1 MLYRANWTIQLPPL
15 LQTEDL
21 QDYWLQHVDAQ
32 TQPSLWWGSLFMI
45 YWYPGL
51 GTVMA
56 YNDDY
61 ADYQNDAGDAVQLSV
76 DTATISK
83 YSGHLCVT

>member
-1 MLYRANWTIQLPPL
+1 
-15 LQTEDL
+15 
-21 QDYWLQHVDAQ
+21 
-32 TQPSLWWGSLFMI
+32 MI